1 MQGSVG
7 YNLGFAAAVCLVCAV
22 VVSSAAVVLG
32 DRQKRNA
39 ALDRQRNVLLAVGLA
54 ADDESL
60 DAEAV
65 AARSAA
71 VTPVVL
77 TLSTGEVAADID
89 PVGFDQRAASIDS
102 ARSTAA
108 PDNVAGIMRLPNE
121 ALVYEVRDE
130 AGRLD
135 SVVLPVEGLGLWG
148 TLYGFVALE
157 GDLGTIRGLTF
168 YEHKE
173 TPGLGGEVDNPRW
186 KALWPGRRA
195 FDDDLSP
202 AIAVVKGPA
211 GSVDEAPYAID
222 GLSGA
227 TITSRGVTNLVQF
240 WLGPDGFGPYL
251 TRLRNQPSA
260 SRTARTAGGLVGRQS
275 LRRRSFAPAKLPT
288 RPQGR
293 AATISGAR
301 CLRRERCRR
310 LVGLVGRQSEPQAT
324 IFGLGGAG

>member
-22 VVSSAAVVLG
+22 VVSSAAVVLA
-32 DRQKRNA
+32 DRQARNA
-39 ALDRQRNVLLAVGLA
+39 ALDRQRNVLLAAGLA
-54 ADDESL
+54 GDDESL

-71 VTPVVL
+71 VAPVVL
-77 TLSTGEVAADID
+77 TLSTGEVAAAVDAA
-89 PVGFDQRAASIDS
+89 GFDQRAASLDP
-102 ARSTAA
+102 ARSAPA
-108 PDNVAGIMRLPNE
+108 PDNTAGVMRLPSE
-121 ALVYEVRDE
+121 AMVYEVRDE

-135 SVVLPVEGLGLWG
+135 LVVLPIEGLGLWG

-157 GDLGTIRGLTF
+157 GDLRTIRGLTF

-186 KALWPGRRA
+186 KALWPGRLA

-227 TITSRGVTNLVQF
+227 TITSRGVTSLVRF

-251 TRLRNQPSA
+251 TRLRSQ
-260 SRTARTAGGLVGRQS
+260 
-275 LRRRSFAPAKLPT
+275 
-288 RPQGR
+288 
-293 AATISGAR
+293 
-301 CLRRERCRR
+301 
-310 LVGLVGRQSEPQAT
+310 
-324 IFGLGGAG
+324 GGAG

>member
-22 VVSSAAVVLG
+22 VVSSAAVVLA
-32 DRQKRNA
+32 DRQARNA
-39 ALDRQRNVLLAVGLA
+39 ALDRQRNVLLAAGLA
-54 ADDESL
+54 GDDERL

-65 AARSAA
+65 TERFSSATRPPDGTVVA
-71 VTPVVL
+71 SLGRGAPPPPSITPVVV
-77 TLSTGEVAADID
+77 TLSTGAAADVD
-89 PVGFDQRAASIDS
+89 PVGFDQRAASIDPERS
-102 ARSTAA
+102 AAA
-108 PDNVAGIMRLPNE
+108 PDNVAGIMRVPSE
-121 ALVYEVRDE
+121 AMVYEVRDE

-135 SVVLPVEGLGLWG
+135 LVVLPIEGLGLWG

-157 GDLGTIRGLTF
+157 GDLRTIRGLTF

-186 KALWPGRRA
+186 KALWPGRLA

-211 GSVDEAPYAID
+211 GSVDEAPYAVD

-227 TITSRGVTNLVQF
+227 TITSRGVTNLLRF

-251 TRLRNQPSA
+251 TRLRNDE
-260 SRTARTAGGLVGRQS
+260 
-275 LRRRSFAPAKLPT
+275 K
-288 RPQGR
+288 
-293 AATISGAR
+293 
-301 CLRRERCRR
+301 
-310 LVGLVGRQSEPQAT
+310 
-324 IFGLGGAG
+324 GAG

>member
-22 VVSSAAVVLG
+22 VVSSAAVALA
-32 DRQKRNA
+32 DRQERNA
-39 ALDRQRNVLLAVGLA
+39 ALDRQRNVLLAAGLA
-54 ADDESL
+54 DDDESL

-71 VTPVVL
+71 VAPVVL
-77 TLSTGEVAADID
+77 TLTTGEVAAAVDAA
-89 PVGFDQRAASIDS
+89 GFDQRAASLDP
-102 ARSTAA
+102 ARSAPA
-108 PDNVAGIMRLPNE
+108 PDNAAGVMRLPSE
-121 ALVYEVRDE
+121 AMVYEVRDE

-135 SVVLPVEGLGLWG
+135 LVVLPIEGLGLWG

-157 GDLGTIRGLTF
+157 GDLRTIRGLTF

-186 KALWPGRRA
+186 KALWPGRLA

-227 TITSRGVTNLVQF
+227 TITSRGVTSLVRF

-251 TRLRNQPSA
+251 TRLRSQ
-260 SRTARTAGGLVGRQS
+260 
-275 LRRRSFAPAKLPT
+275 
-288 RPQGR
+288 
-293 AATISGAR
+293 
-301 CLRRERCRR
+301 
-310 LVGLVGRQSEPQAT
+310 
-324 IFGLGGAG
+324 GGAG

>member
-22 VVSSAAVVLG
+22 VVSSAAVALA
-32 DRQKRNA
+32 DRQERNA
-39 ALDRQRNVLLAVGLA
+39 ALDRQRNVLVA
-54 ADDESL
+54 AGFAGDDESL

-65 AARSAA
+65 AARFAPI
-71 VTPVVL
+71 TPVVL
-77 TLSTGEVAADID
+77 TLSTGEAAADVDSI
-89 PVGFDQRAASIDS
+89 GFDQRVASIDP

-108 PDNVAGIMRLPNE
+108 PGNVAGIMRLPAE
-121 ALVYEVRDE
+121 ALVYEVRDA

-135 SVVLPVEGLGLWG
+135 FVVLPIEGLGLWG
-148 TLYGFVALE
+148 TLYGFVALD
-157 GDLGTIRGLTF
+157 GDLRTIRGLTF

-186 KALWPGRRA
+186 KALWPGRLA

-211 GSVDEAPYAID
+211 GSVDEAPYAVD

-227 TITSRGVTNLVQF
+227 TITSRGVSNLVRF

-251 TRLRNQPSA
+251 TRLRSQESA
-260 SRTARTAGGLVGRQS
+260 
-275 LRRRSFAPAKLPT
+275 P
-288 RPQGR
+288 
-293 AATISGAR
+293 
-301 CLRRERCRR
+301 
-310 LVGLVGRQSEPQAT
+310 
-324 IFGLGGAG
+324 